1 MHAAESRNLI
11 AAVRASG
18 LGAEQNDLIAALEA
32 RVRAQE
38 LQTARNRASQP
49 SLVGGNPEGWMIQL
63 QDFMENSARGT
74 TVMWQPA
81 GGGGPGTSDALISGS
96 GHRYG
101 GFLPKV
107 PGPGYALQARREND
121 LEMIITIP
129 TTCWEP
135 QGGVEH
141 PRMVSCTFRGY
152 HKTHY
157 LYVDEPGGHLVGG
170 AMPAGRVVLPQLDS
184 NDEAAPYRRGEL
196 HTYDAADEQLARI
209 AGDEAGSKVSKIVV
223 ERADGSTYSAC
234 VPRDPSVDLIV
245 VANGTTG
252 TAVGFLRDPPGR
264 VRRRAA
270 QLYTAQQ
277 ERSTMS

>member
-1 MHAAESRNLI
+1 MVYQDFVVHVLPNVSPLLAADRSFHWPTQNEITIMRNAAQLNQYHLEAQAALSAMAQRRSTATILPWTARDPASAALRTLLSNALQETRVHAAESRNLI

-135 QGGVEH
+135 QGL
-141 PRMVSCTFRGY
+141 S
-152 HKTHY
+152 
-157 LYVDEPGGHLVGG
+157 
-170 AMPAGRVVLPQLDS
+170 
-184 NDEAAPYRRGEL
+184 
-196 HTYDAADEQLARI
+196 
-209 AGDEAGSKVSKIVV
+209 
-223 ERADGSTYSAC
+223 
-234 VPRDPSVDLIV
+234 LIHI
-245 VANGTTG
+245 
-252 TAVGFLRDPPGR
+252 
-264 VRRRAA
+264 
-270 QLYTAQQ
+270 
-277 ERSTMS
+277 